1 MLLKRSFLCSL
12 LLALVGAFAPSVM
25 GSSLFSPSAANTT
38 LANHGGLI
46 TVTAPNVQTSTGMNI
61 FVNIAAT
68 DTTGLGATGFDAR
81 IQFDPAVVTFQGCS
95 LTGTIFSSSN
105 VFCNLFPT
113 PDTIAINVN
122 GISAAAGAGSILRLS
137 FQVIGTQGQSS
148 PLNFVSFMFNEGDP
162 ASVTNNGSISLLP
175 VTSAG
180 VSVSGRLLTSSGR
193 AVSRGTVSLSDGLG
207 NVRRIQT
214 NTLGY
219 FRFDE
224 VAVGETYV
232 LSATARG
239 YSFQARTL
247 NVMDQISDVEIVAE
261 P

>member
-1 MLLKRSFLCSL
+1 MQVKRCFFIS
-12 LLALVGAFAPSVM
+12 LALAILAFSVLSASGAKPNAPSDQKVAVSN
-25 GSSLFSPSAANTT
+25 GSV
-38 LANHGGLI
+38 I

-81 IQFDPAVVTFQGCS
+81 IQFDPAVVSFQGCS
-95 LTGTIFSSSN
+95 LTGTIFPTSN

-113 PDTIAINVN
+113 PNVIAINVN
-122 GISAAAGAGSILRLS
+122 GISAAAGAGSILRLN
-137 FQVIGTQGQSS
+137 FQVIGLQGQSS

-180 VSVSGRLLTSSGR
+180 VSVSGRLLTSFGR
-193 AVSRGTVSLSDGLG
+193 AVSGGRVSLSDGMG
-207 NVRRIQT
+207 NTRTIQT
-214 NTLGY
+214 NTFGY
-219 FRFDE
+219 FRFND
-224 VAVGETYV
+224 VTVGETYV
-232 LSATARG
+232 LTPIARG
-239 YSFQARTL
+239 YTFQPRPL
-247 NVMDQISDVEIVAE
+247 NVMDQISDLAIVAE